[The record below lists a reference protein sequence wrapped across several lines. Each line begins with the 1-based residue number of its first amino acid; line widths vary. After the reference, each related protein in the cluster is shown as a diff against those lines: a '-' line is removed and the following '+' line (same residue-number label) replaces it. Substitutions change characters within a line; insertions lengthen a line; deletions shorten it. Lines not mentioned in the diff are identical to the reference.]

1 MLVNFLLKRL
11 LFYCSYYPVLLTLYK
26 MNFPFGLAEKFGQH
40 SASLGRNLFKFGP
53 PIAFR
58 GRTFGP
64 LVMVTL
70 SLTYDWLSF
79 GERCREVE
87 PEDYYLTV
95 DSLDP
100 AIIAFAP
107 VAGSKDPRWV
117 QTTLI
122 KKKTKFASYVRKF
135 RWDRLQCHI

>member
-1 MLVNFLLKRL
+1 
-11 LFYCSYYPVLLTLYK
+11 
-26 MNFPFGLAEKFGQH
+26 
-40 SASLGRNLFKFGP
+40 
-53 PIAFR
+53 
-58 GRTFGP
+58 
-64 LVMVTL
+64 MVTL
-70 SLTYDWLSF
+70 FLPYDWLSF

-117 QTTLI
+117 ESTNYTDKKENEVFLI
-122 KKKTKFASYVRKF
+122 YKEIHIVSYP
-135 RWDRLQCHI
+135 HI